1 MYPQIQCRKCQGLF
15 SFNEPLVTCPNCG
28 HGWLDAVYPPSEKN
42 RQQAL
47 RAFPFATAPSNLWR
61 YRPRL
66 PLHCDENI
74 VSLGEGWTPLLH
86 AARLGEQLG
95 QTHIYIK
102 DERQNPTG
110 SFKDRQAT
118 IAISMM
124 KEAGIKEAVV
134 SSVGNVA
141 IAYAA
146 YAARA
151 GIKLWV
157 FVPDATPNEKI
168 RETAVYGATII
179 KIPGTYDQTKQA
191 AAEFAKE
198 NHLFLDRG
206 IKGIA
211 AKEAMKTIAFELAE
225 QLGDGPSGRWRTP
238 DWYLQSVSGG
248 LGPVGVVKGFQELY
262 DLGLVDKMP
271 KLGCFQVDGCAPM
284 VNAFQQKRPLAEPV
298 ANPQTNIITL
308 TTGDPGEAYEVLFE
322 LVQQHG
328 GDMASVSDA
337 EAYQALHCLARTEG
351 ISVEPAAAVAFAGLT
366 KFIQQGIIRPDETVV
381 VNCSGHAMPVSEKI
395 LLNHPHR
402 QSETQERN
410 LGEPAPV

>member
-1 MYPQIQCRKCQGLF
+1 M
-15 SFNEPLVTCPNCG
+15 
-28 HGWLDAVYPPSEKN
+28 A
-42 RQQAL
+42 A
-47 RAFPFATAPSNLWR
+47 APMNLWR
-61 YRPRL
+61 YQHHL
-66 PLHCDENI
+66 PLHDEANI
-74 VSLGEGWTPLLH
+74 VSLGEGGTPLIH
-86 AARLGEQLG
+86 AANLGEHLG
-95 QTHIYIK
+95 HSHIYIK

-110 SFKDRQAT
+110 SFKDRQASV
-118 IAISMM
+118 AISMM

-157 FVPDATPNEKI
+157 FVPSATPEEKL
-168 RETAVYGATII
+168 RETAVYGANII

-191 AAEFAKE
+191 AAKYAQE
-198 NHLFLDRG
+198 NNLFLDRG

-225 QLGDGPSGRWRTP
+225 QLGDLKSGQWQAP
-238 DWYLQSVSGG
+238 DWYVQSVSGG

-271 KLGCFQVDGCAPM
+271 KLGCIQMDGCAPM
-284 VNAFQQKRPLAEPV
+284 VNAFREKRPFAQPV
-298 ANPQTNIITL
+298 TNPQTNIITL

-322 LVQQHG
+322 LIGQHG
-328 GDMASVSDA
+328 GDMATVSDQ
-337 EAYQALHCLARTEG
+337 EAYQALHCLARAEG
-351 ISVEPAAAVAFAGLT
+351 ISVEPATAVAFAGLA

-402 QSETQERN
+402 QLETRAQNSEEQE
-410 LGEPAPV
+410 LV